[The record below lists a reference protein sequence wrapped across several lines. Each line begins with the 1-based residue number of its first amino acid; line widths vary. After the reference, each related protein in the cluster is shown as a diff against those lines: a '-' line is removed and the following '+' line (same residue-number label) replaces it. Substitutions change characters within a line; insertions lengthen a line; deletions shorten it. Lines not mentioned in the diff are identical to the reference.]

1 MRKIIHIKHF
11 VRSTIILIMVC
22 YFGLI
27 AVLNLSFI
35 QRQLSA
41 IAASEL
47 EKIMKTEVSIGN
59 IDLGLL
65 NRIIIQNV
73 TLKDREKHEMLKIS
87 RLSAKIDITPLLHGK
102 IRISSVQLFGLNARL
117 NRKTPDS
124 PTNFQFVLNAF
135 ASKDTVKKETN
146 IDLRINSVLI
156 RRGQIYYDIL
166 SEPETPDRFNAKH
179 IGIQNISATV
189 SLKALTKDSVNAQIR
204 RMSFNE
210 DSGFKLK
217 KLAVKMIATPRLL
230 TVSDLEIQLPNT
242 ALAIDSL
249 TATYDSVPQFPK
261 LDKGTAYQMKLN
273 ASITPA
279 DIAMFVPALKHFDS
293 PIDFRLA
300 LEGKGNQTRCTDIY
314 VSGNKQTLLLK
325 AQGMVN
331 HWNRK
336 EDLYLFGQVSQL
348 DADAQ
353 GLAWLFHNLTGK
365 ESTPS
370 AVKRLGDVHFNGDV
384 SGYLHQLT
392 THGTLTSEAGT
403 IQANV
408 TMHRLKDASYRSYS
422 GKIIS
427 TQLNLGTLL
436 GQEQTLGNTSFD
448 IELQGLRYKDGKP
461 ESYIKGTISSLAYKQ
476 YEYHNILLDGQYT
489 PGGFDGKI
497 SMNDPNG
504 EIEINGHIATQQPVP
519 DFNLRASINRFC
531 PNKLNLTKKYADTDF
546 SLNLLADFSGNSID
560 DIQGKISIDSIRM
573 HSPEEEK
580 CYSLDHFIIQAGT
593 TGTNNEKQIEIRSP
607 FLNGK
612 VEGHYSYR
620 TLPVSILKTVHRYLP
635 SLLASGKEMPA
646 SDNNFRF
653 QLQMDDAEFLSKVAD
668 IPLQLAMPVSLQG
681 YFDDNRT
688 RIQVRA
694 YAPEFTYKGAYY
706 EAGTFLCDNTEEGLQ
721 CQLRANKRMKKGSM
735 VNLAVNALA
744 KEDQLKATVNWGN
757 NTADTFSGMIGAT
770 ASFEKPESGE
780 KLSTRIDI
788 QPSQIVLNDS
798 IWTIHP
804 SEVIIDQG
812 IIDVRNFLFEHQDQ
826 YVRANGR
833 IGKTE
838 TDSCTVDLSNINL
851 QYIMDIIQFHAVKFN
866 GLITGRVHLHHVL
879 DKPVMNARLDVKNFS
894 LNDALLGRG
903 DIKAAWDNELGGIRL
918 LADIRENKQYSTYV
932 DGYIS
937 PKEKGLD
944 LHIRAGGTNLAF
956 LQPFIDGIF
965 TNMQGRVFGNVRLF
979 GPFAGL
985 DLEGSAQADASMKV
999 DILNTAFKVHADS
1012 VHIRS
1017 GHFGFD
1023 NVQIA
1028 DMEGHTGTVNGSL
1041 DHRKL
1046 KHLTYNFRFNTN
1058 NMLVFHTEKET
1069 PEFPFYGTIYTTGEV
1084 LLRGGN
1090 NALNVD
1096 GTLRTDPRTSFT
1108 YVTATATEATSNQ
1121 FIEFVDRTP
1130 KRQQEHIYT
1139 EVYHPLNVVKEEEED
1154 DTPLD
1159 MHLNFQIE
1167 ATPDATMRIVMDP
1180 VAGDNISANGSG
1192 NLRINFYNKGD
1203 FLIFGNYNI
1212 EEGIYKM
1219 SMQNVIRKDFVL
1231 QSGGTVS
1238 FNGNP
1243 RQANLNVQAVYTVNS
1258 ASLND
1263 LVADASSTKGTV
1275 RVNCLL
1281 NLSGNLTSP
1290 TLKFDLDLPT
1300 VSDEDRE
1307 LVRSLTS
1314 TEEQMNTQ
1322 IIYLLGI
1329 GKFYTYDYNNNA
1341 NQSDATSSLAFST
1354 LSGQLNNMLSQVID
1368 SQNWNVG
1375 TNLST
1380 GENGWTDVEA
1390 EAILSGRLLNN
1401 RLIINGNFGY
1411 RDNALQNTNFV
1422 GDFEAMWMLTK
1433 NGEFR
1438 LKGYNETNDRYFTK
1452 STLTTQGIGLMYK
1465 KDFDNWRELFDWIL
1479 LRRRKRQKPTEEQP
1493 AAQQKRNQETKLTD

>member
-1 MRKIIHIKHF
+1 MRKVIHIKHF
-11 VRSTIILIMVC
+11 VRSVIILILVC

-27 AVLNLSFI
+27 AIFNLSFVQKQI
-35 QRQLSA
+35 SDLAAEELSK
-41 IAASEL
+41 L
-47 EKIMKTEVSIGN
+47 MKTEVSIGN

-65 NRIIIQNV
+65 NRVIIQNV
-73 TLKDREKHEMLKIS
+73 TLKDRENEELLKVS
-87 RLSAKIDITPLLHGK
+87 RFSAKVEISSLLHGK

-124 PTNFQFVLNAF
+124 PANFQFVLDAF
-135 ASKDTVKKETN
+135 ASKDTVKKEKN
-146 IDLRINSVLI
+146 IDLRINSILI
-156 RRGQIYYDIL
+156 RRGQVYYDVL
-166 SEPETPDRFNAKH
+166 SEPATPNRFNDKH
-179 IGIQNISATV
+179 IGIQNFSATLA
-189 SLKALTKDSVNAQIR
+189 LKALTNDSVNAQVR

-210 DSGFKLK
+210 ISGFRLK
-217 KLAVKMIATPRLL
+217 KLALKCIATPRYF
-230 TVSDLEIQLPNT
+230 TINDLELQLPET
-242 ALAIDSL
+242 ILSIDSL
-249 TATYDSVPQFPK
+249 TAAYDSVPHFPHLTK
-261 LDKGTAYQMKLN
+261 NTTYQMRLN
-273 ASITPA
+273 ARITPA
-279 DIAMFVPALKHFDS
+279 DISMFVPAFSHFHS
-293 PIDFRLA
+293 PVELRLA
-300 LEGKGNQTRCTDIY
+300 LDGEGNHTRCTDIF
-314 VSGNKQTLLLK
+314 VSGNNQTLLLK
-325 AQGMVN
+325 AQGMIN

-336 EDLYLFGQVSQL
+336 EDLYLFGQVSHL

-353 GLAWLFHNLTGK
+353 GLSWLFHNLSDKDSIPGI
-365 ESTPS
+365 
-370 AVKRLGDVHFNGDV
+370 VKHLGDVHFNGDV

-392 THGTLTSEAGT
+392 THGTVLSEAGSVR
-403 IQANV
+403 ANI
-408 TMHRLKDASYRSYS
+408 TMHKPKGALYHSYS

-427 TQLNLGTLL
+427 EQLNLGALL
-436 GQEQTLGNTSFD
+436 GQEKTFGNAAFD
-448 IELQGLRYKDGKP
+448 IELQGFRYQDGKP
-461 ESYIKGTISSLAYKQ
+461 ESYIKGIVSSLSYKQ

-497 SMNDPNG
+497 SVNDPNG
-504 EIEINGHIATQQPVP
+504 SIEIEGHVATQQAIP
-519 DFNLRASINRFC
+519 DYNLKATIRHFNPNR
-531 PNKLNLTKKYADTDF
+531 LNLTDKYQNTDF
-546 SLNLLADFSGNSID
+546 SLNLMADFTGHSVD
-560 DIQGKISIDSIRM
+560 DMKGRISIDSLIM
-573 HSPEEEK
+573 KAPEPEK
-580 CYSLDHFIIQAGT
+580 CYTFDHFSILAGAVPNS
-593 TGTNNEKQIEIRSP
+593 GEKQIKIQSSFLKGEIQ
-607 FLNGK
+607 GY
-612 VEGHYSYR
+612 YSYR
-620 TLPVSILKTVHRYLP
+620 TLPVSILKTVQHYLP
-635 SLLASGKEMPA
+635 SLLAADKHL
-646 SDNNFRF
+646 SDTNNNFRF
-653 QLQMDDAEFLSKVAD
+653 RIQIDNTELLSKVFD
-668 IPLQLAMPVSLQG
+668 VPLLLSMPASLQG
-681 YFDDNRT
+681 YFDDSHT

-721 CQLRANKRMKKGSM
+721 CQLRTNKRMKKGGM
-735 VNLAVNALA
+735 INLAVNALA
-744 KEDQLKATVNWGN
+744 KEDQLKATINWGN
-757 NTADTFSGMIGAT
+757 NTVNTFSGLIDAE
-770 ASFEKPESGE
+770 AYFEKPESGE
-780 KLSTRIDI
+780 KLSTRINI
-788 QPSQIVLNDS
+788 QPSQIVLNDT
-798 IWTIHP
+798 IWKIHP
-804 SEVIIDQG
+804 SEVVIDQG
-812 IIDVRNFLFEHQDQ
+812 IVDVRNFLFEHQDQ

-833 IGKTE
+833 IGKSG
-838 TDSCTVDLSNINL
+838 TDSCLVDLSNINL

-879 DKPVMNARLDVKNFS
+879 DNPVMYTRLDVKGFS

-903 DIKAAWDNELGGIRL
+903 DIKGEWDNELGGIRL
-918 LADIRENKQYSTYV
+918 LADIRENEHYSTFV
-932 DGYIS
+932 NGYIS

-944 LHIRAGGTNLAF
+944 LHIKAGGTNLAF

-979 GPFAGL
+979 GPFSGL

-999 DILNTAFKVHADS
+999 DILNTSFKLHADS
-1012 VHIRS
+1012 VRIRS
-1017 GHFGFD
+1017 GHFGFE

-1028 DMEGHTGTVNGSL
+1028 DMEGHTGLVNGAL
-1041 DHRKL
+1041 NHQKL

-1058 NMLVFHTEKET
+1058 NMLVYHTEKET

-1108 YVTATATEATSNQ
+1108 YVTATAAEATSKQ
-1121 FIEFVDRTP
+1121 FIKFVDRTP
-1130 KRQQEHIYT
+1130 RRQQENIHT
-1139 EVYHPLNVVKEEEED
+1139 EVYHPLNIQKEEEED

-1167 ATPDATMRIVMDP
+1167 ATPDATMRIIMDP
-1180 VAGDNISANGSG
+1180 VAGDNISANGTG

-1212 EEGIYKM
+1212 GEGIYKM

-1322 IIYLLGI
+1322 IIYLLGV
-1329 GKFYTYDYNNNA
+1329 GKFYTYDYNSNA

-1368 SQNWNVG
+1368 NQNWNVG

-1380 GENGWTDVEA
+1380 GENGWSDVEA

-1411 RDNALQNTNFV
+1411 RDNAMQNTNFV
-1422 GDFEAMWMLTK
+1422 GDFEAMWILTR

-1479 LRRRKRQKPTEEQP
+1479 LRRRKDKKSTDEQP
-1493 AAQQKRNQETKLTD
+1493 VAQQKRNKKQTK